1 LLLIGLVSLRYKFL
15 NNQQQTEYARAAFN
29 FQSSQKEPLKMAQN
43 ESSKAFGKAFAY
55 GLVFGVAVTLIVW
68 YAIKF
73 F

>member
-1 LLLIGLVSLRYKFL
+1 
-15 NNQQQTEYARAAFN
+15 
-29 FQSSQKEPLKMAQN
+29 MAQN

-73 F
+73 FQ